1 MVHVY
6 DIDQCR
12 VWNVPATTTH
22 IMMDPTIA
30 HGRAIGYTLG
40 DQWINE
46 RTSTVFVCVRDDPPA
61 GAKWIIVAG
70 PPPQPKK
77 PPPERITRPTR

>member
-1 MVHVY
+1 MIHIY
-6 DIDQCR
+6 DIHDTYL
-12 VWNVPATTTH
+12 WAVPVVTQH
-22 IMMDPTIA
+22 DVNPTIA

-70 PPPQPKK
+70 PPPQPKQ
-77 PPPERITRPTR
+77 PPPERITRPT